1 MAKYKQFKIGNMSMP
16 TYNSDKSLLLDG
28 DLNITALDKFS
39 QLYWQFFR
47 NKFSSELNSWSFSGI
62 QSIGSTFQH
71 KDLLGGGSIIPKKP
85 IITDEQINADISMQ
99 NVILDSGE
107 WIYNNRPIK
116 ATCNYQKVSKN
127 NYYGGGVVLTLWYF
141 NGTNWVTLG
150 ALWSESF
157 KSVASIEEFS
167 QSYITTSYPAVQFD
181 LAITV
186 YNDKDWHIH
195 STVIAK
201 DGLSFVSSDLN
212 AKLSNICYYGDDSF
226 TGIPLTNNTNPEP
239 APNTDVTVDE
249 IDTDNP
255 YSGGGMS
262 TTGGGKGS
270 FDKDSDPVDFTPL
283 PTLSAIGSGFA
294 GLFSPTLS
302 QIRELANYLW
312 NNELNWEQLVK
323 LVANP
328 IDLLISLTVVPV
340 KPKTSTAENI
350 KVGFISTGVS
360 MHKCDEQYVKFNCG
374 KLTVDRYYDSALD
387 FAPFTKIYIYLP
399 FIGQRELNADDVVG
413 NDLEVE
419 YNIDLFTG
427 TCVAEIKV
435 ADSVLYSFEGNVA
448 SQIPI
453 IAESFDQLAS
463 AIIGAVA
470 TVGTVAVAAG
480 AGAAAAG
487 ATAAEGGADA
497 AGIAAARSAGASAEL
512 TKAAPRLASAGANTV
527 ISSKP
532 SISHAGSASANIGLL
547 AQKTPYLIYQIPR
560 QSIADSYQTF
570 NGFPSNMTA
579 TLGEL
584 SGFTQVERIH
594 LENIPATSREL
605 DIIEA
610 KLKEG
615 VLL

>member
-1 MAKYKQFKIGNMSMP
+1 MAVQKLIKMGN
-16 TYNSDKSLLLDG
+16 
-28 DLNITALDKFS
+28 
-39 QLYWQFFR
+39 
-47 NKFSSELNSWSFSGI
+47 
-62 QSIGSTFQH
+62 
-71 KDLLGGGSIIPKKP
+71 
-85 IITDEQINADISMQ
+85 
-99 NVILDSGE
+99 
-107 WIYNNRPIK
+107 
-116 ATCNYQKVSKN
+116 
-127 NYYGGGVVLTLWYF
+127 VVL
-141 NGTNWVTLG
+141 
-150 ALWSESF
+150 S
-157 KSVASIEEFS
+157 
-167 QSYITTSYPAVQFD
+167 
-181 LAITV
+181 
-186 YNDKDWHIH
+186 
-195 STVIAK
+195 
-201 DGLSFVSSDLN
+201 
-212 AKLSNICYYGDDSF
+212 
-226 TGIPLTNNTNPEP
+226 GIPLTNYDESTGKYGTIRPQPPATQFLNCTKLYYTPNYPIYSEIGFYKSPTSFGDLYAMLHNEIIAGRKQYTSEGADGVTSAARKFTNVDQEWLDNHAIPVTHNGVQLQINNYNMYLVAYLRGYYAAGILVDTTFYGFFPADYEENEPVISGGIACIVPFKAPTGTNLLSSVNTLISHGYILSY
-239 APNTDVTVDE
+239 VTQIYDNSERVKIWTNWNYHYNFDE
-249 IDTDNP
+249 LNSYIGDDISEITIDPDNP
-255 YSGGGMS
+255 YDGGGTS
-262 TTGGGKGS
+262 ETGGGDGS

-283 PTLSAIGSGFA
+283 PTLSAIGSGVA

-302 QIRELANYLW
+302 EIRSLANYLW
-312 NNELNWEQLVK
+312 NNELDWSQLVK

-328 IDLLISLTVVPV
+328 IDMLISLTVVPV
-340 KPKTSTAENI
+340 KPKTSTTADI

-435 ADSVLYSFEGNVA
+435 SDSVLYSFEGNVA

-480 AGAAAAG
+480 AGAASAG

-497 AGIAAARSAGASAEL
+497 AGIAAARSAGASAEF
-512 TKAAPRLASAGANTV
+512 TKAVSRLASAGANTV

>member
-1 MAKYKQFKIGNMSMP
+1 M
-16 TYNSDKSLLLDG
+16 
-28 DLNITALDKFS
+28 
-39 QLYWQFFR
+39 
-47 NKFSSELNSWSFSGI
+47 
-62 QSIGSTFQH
+62 
-71 KDLLGGGSIIPKKP
+71 
-85 IITDEQINADISMQ
+85 
-99 NVILDSGE
+99 
-107 WIYNNRPIK
+107 
-116 ATCNYQKVSKN
+116 
-127 NYYGGGVVLTLWYF
+127 
-141 NGTNWVTLG
+141 
-150 ALWSESF
+150 
-157 KSVASIEEFS
+157 
-167 QSYITTSYPAVQFD
+167 
-181 LAITV
+181 
-186 YNDKDWHIH
+186 
-195 STVIAK
+195 
-201 DGLSFVSSDLN
+201 
-212 AKLSNICYYGDDSF
+212 
-226 TGIPLTNNTNPEP
+226 
-239 APNTDVTVDE
+239 
-249 IDTDNP
+249 
-255 YSGGGMS
+255 
-262 TTGGGKGS
+262 
-270 FDKDSDPVDFTPL
+270 
-283 PTLSAIGSGFA
+283 
-294 GLFSPTLS
+294 
-302 QIRELANYLW
+302 
-312 NNELNWEQLVK
+312 
-323 LVANP
+323 
-328 IDLLISLTVVPV
+328 
-340 KPKTSTAENI
+340 
-350 KVGFISTGVS
+350 
-360 MHKCDEQYVKFNCG
+360 
-374 KLTVDRYYDSALD
+374 
-387 FAPFTKIYIYLP
+387 
-399 FIGQRELNADDVVG
+399 
-413 NDLEVE
+413 
-419 YNIDLFTG
+419 
-427 TCVAEIKV
+427 
-435 ADSVLYSFEGNVA
+435 YSFEGNVA